1 MLTLKKINDVRI
13 DAVPMTTPPDERPI
27 LGADLFPTVYDSTFI
42 CSRKKSGK
50 SHLLYRILE
59 RCTNKNTNI
68 FVICPTHERD
78 PVYAEI
84 KRLLAKRKQNTVFFD
99 DILEEDGASVLD
111 KLIDELRQPPP
122 ALARKK
128 TVKKPKTLAEAM
140 FAPPAAPPVPRC
152 NRSKFQ
158 SPEHVLIIDDCSHNL
173 RHPSVARF
181 LKIHRHL
188 HVKCFLS
195 SQAFVDLAPSSF
207 KQIDNMVIFRSL
219 DTHKLEILWAA
230 MDLHVGFETF
240 AEMYRIA
247 TDEPYGFLNVNC
259 RLDTYRVNFSRQF
272 SV

>member
-1 MLTLKKINDVRI
+1 MLTLKKINNVRI
-13 DAVPMTTPPDERPI
+13 DAVPMTTPPDDRPV

-50 SHLLYRILE
+50 SHLVYRILE
-59 RCTNKNTNI
+59 RCTDKSTNI
-68 FVICPTHERD
+68 IIICPTHERD
-78 PVYAEI
+78 QVYSEI
-84 KRLLAKRKQNTVFFD
+84 KRLLAKRKQNAVFFD
-99 DILEEDGASVLD
+99 DILEEDGSSVLD
-111 KLIDELRQPPP
+111 KLIDELRHPPP
-122 ALARKK
+122 EEPKK
-128 TVKKPKTLAEAM
+128 AVKKSKTLAETM
-140 FAPPAAPPVPRC
+140 FAPPAAPPAPRHK
-152 NRSKFQ
+152 RLKYQ
-158 SPEHVLIIDDCSHNL
+158 SPEHVLIIDDCSHSL

-230 MDLHVGFETF
+230 MDLCVSFETF

-247 TDEPYGFLNVNC
+247 TDEPYSFLNVNC
-259 RLDTYRVNFSRQF
+259 RLDTYRVGFSRQF

>member
-1 MLTLKKINDVRI
+1 MLTLKKINNVHI
-13 DAVPMTTPPDERPI
+13 SAVPMTTPPDERPV
-27 LGADLFPTVYDSTFI
+27 LGADLFPTTYDSTFI

-59 RCTNKNTNI
+59 RVTDKRTNI
-68 FVICPTHERD
+68 VIICPTHERD

-84 KRLLAKRKQNTVFFD
+84 KRLLTRRKQNTMFFD
-99 DILEEDGASVLD
+99 DILEEDGSSVLD
-111 KLIDELRQPPP
+111 KLIGELRHPPEES
-122 ALARKK
+122 KK
-128 TVKKPKTLAEAM
+128 VVKKSSVCSLAETM
-140 FAPPAAPPVPRC
+140 FAPPAAPPAPRP
-152 NRSKFQ
+152 RSRYQ

-173 RHPSVARF
+173 RHPSIARF

-207 KQIDNMVIFRSL
+207 KQIDNLILFRSM

-247 TDEPYGFLNVNC
+247 TDEPYSFLNVNG

-272 SV
+272 GV